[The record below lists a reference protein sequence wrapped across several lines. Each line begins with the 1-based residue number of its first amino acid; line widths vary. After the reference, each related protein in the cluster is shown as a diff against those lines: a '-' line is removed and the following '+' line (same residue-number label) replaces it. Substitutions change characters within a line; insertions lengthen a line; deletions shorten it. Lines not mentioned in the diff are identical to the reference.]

1 MKRSVIAEIGINHDG
16 DLGKAKRLI
25 LAASISG
32 CAGIKFQYRNISR
45 AYAENANEIG
55 DEIILT
61 QLKLTNISSSDIV
74 LLRDYARMLGLQAGI
89 SFFTIDDVQDFL
101 FSGLDFDFFKI
112 PSAEMMNLE
121 LIQFLINTGKMLY
134 ISVGMH
140 SEAEI
145 ETVFSGI
152 SEFNNW
158 IPMHC
163 ISNYPVVD
171 HNVSLGYISH
181 LKERWGRPVG
191 YSSHDDNW
199 ENNIVALTLG
209 AEVIERHI
217 TESRSDSGLDHSS
230 SSTPLEFESLC
241 KFAVTID
248 SMLVGDG
255 PRVPNQGELLNKQNL
270 GRSFYAKRNLSK
282 GSVIEMQDFDYRSPQ
297 TGLDINSM
305 RKVLGQK
312 ITSDLIQGSSIT
324 KLHIQ
329 STILDVDNE
338 ALENARK
345 FKISLP
351 VRLNDYE
358 EISTKLP
365 INTFEFHL
373 SYKEVESNLESFKLN
388 ADHKYSVHLPDYI
401 DSSNLID
408 PFSEIAEIRQKSAEC
423 IQKVINFSE
432 KIASLTGERVPI
444 VASLAGINMSRENFY
459 PAVDELFSK
468 TSTQAA
474 LLTLQ
479 WLPPYAWYFGGSI
492 KLGVMNSIEDIYW
505 IKKFKVPVTL
515 DTSHLLLGKNAFG
528 FDPWE
533 VVDSIQENI
542 VHWHI
547 SDALGLDGEGMP
559 IGAGGKQ
566 NERFIWDVVHRQGIK
581 VIEVWQGHFANYQG
595 FKTEINK
602 IYSMEQPL

>member
-16 DLGKAKRLI
+16 DVEKAKRLI
-25 LAASISG
+25 LGASTAG
-32 CAGIKFQYRNISR
+32 CAGIKFQYRNIYR

-61 QLKLTNISSSDIV
+61 QLKRTHISSTDIV
-74 LLRDYARMLGLQAGI
+74 NLRDYARTLGLQAGI
-89 SFFTIDDVQDFL
+89 SFFTIDDAQDFL
-101 FSGLDFDFFKI
+101 FSDLDFDFFKI
-112 PSAEMMNLE
+112 PSAEMMNSE
-121 LIQFLINTGKMLY
+121 LIEFLINTGRMLY

-140 SEAEI
+140 TEAEI
-145 ETVFSGI
+145 ESVFSGI
-152 SEFNNW
+152 KEFNNW

-171 HNVSLGYISH
+171 HNVSLGYIKH
-181 LKERWGRPVG
+181 LKEKWNRPVG

-199 ENNIVALTLG
+199 ENNIIALTLG

-241 KFAVTID
+241 KFAANID
-248 SMLVGDG
+248 LMLVGES

-270 GRSFYAKRNLSK
+270 GRSFYAKRNLNK
-282 GSVIEMQDFDYRSPQ
+282 ESVIEMQDFDYRSPQ

-305 RKVLGQK
+305 KRVIGQK
-312 ITSDLIQGSSIT
+312 LTSDLAKGSSIT
-324 KLHIQ
+324 TLHTQRANLI
-329 STILDVDNE
+329 VEKE
-338 ALENARK
+338 AFENAKK
-345 FKISLP
+345 FNISLP

-358 EISTKLP
+358 EISTEFP

-373 SYKEVESNLESFKLN
+373 SYKEVESNLHSFKLN
-388 ADHKYSVHLPDYI
+388 ADHKFSVHLPDYI
-401 DSSNLID
+401 DSSTLID
-408 PFSEIAEIRQKSAEC
+408 PFSEIIEIRKKSAEC
-423 IQKVINFSE
+423 IKKVINFSE
-432 KIASLTGERVPI
+432 RIASLTGERVPI
-444 VASLAGINMSRENFY
+444 VASFAGINMSRENFY

-468 TSTQAA
+468 TSTSAA

-492 KLGVMNSIEDIYW
+492 KLGVMNSIEDISW
-505 IKKFKVPVTL
+505 IKKYMLPVTL

-528 FDPWE
+528 FNPWE
-533 VVDSIQENI
+533 VVESIQENI
-542 VHWHI
+542 AHWHI
-547 SDALGLDGEGMP
+547 SDAQGLDGEGMP
-559 IGAGGKQ
+559 IGAGGKE
-566 NERFIWDVVHRQGIK
+566 NEKFIWDTVQKQGMK

-602 IYSMEQPL
+602 LYSMEREL